1 MSELEDKLVREHLDA
16 VDQQVTGWM
25 AANGIRLLECALGII
40 FLWFGF
46 LKFFPSL
53 SPEETLIQQTLPFID
68 ARLVMPA
75 LAVTESCIGLGLIF
89 NRFKRLTLLLL
100 FAQMGGTVLP
110 LIMLPELVWHRFPY
124 APTLE
129 GQYIVKNL
137 VLIGS
142 GLVIGATV
150 RGGKMTTK

>member
-1 MSELEDKLVREHLDA
+1 MSELEDKLVREHLDD
-16 VDQQVTGWM
+16 VDKQVTGWM
-25 AANGIRLLECALGII
+25 AANGIRMLECALGVI
-40 FLWFGF
+40 FLWFGV
-46 LKFFPSL
+46 LKFFPGL
-53 SPEETLIQQTLPFID
+53 SPEETLIHKTLPFID
-68 ARLVMPA
+68 AKLIMPT
-75 LAVTESCIGLGLIF
+75 LAVTESCIGLGLIL

-100 FAQMGGTVLP
+100 FAQMGGTVIP
-110 LIMLPELVWHRFPY
+110 LIMLPDLVWNRFPY

-150 RGGKMTTK
+150 RGGRMTTK